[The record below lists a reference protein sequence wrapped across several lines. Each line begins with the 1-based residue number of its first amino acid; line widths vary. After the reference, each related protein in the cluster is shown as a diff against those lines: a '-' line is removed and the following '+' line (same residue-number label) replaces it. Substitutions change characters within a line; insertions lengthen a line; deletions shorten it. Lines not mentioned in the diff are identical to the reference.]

1 MELEDIVSEAIS
13 GKFQDKDQAR
23 NVREDL
29 MGSQIPQE
37 LIYID
42 EEEQM
47 IRVMLPEE
55 QSREVKEIFDRHG
68 ITY

>member
-1 MELEDIVSEAIS
+1 MSKAIS
-13 GKFQDKDQAR
+13 GKFQNIDQAR

-29 MGSQIPQE
+29 MGSEIPQE

-55 QSREVKEIFDRHG
+55 QSREVKEIYDRHG

>member
-1 MELEDIVSEAIS
+1 
-13 GKFQDKDQAR
+13 
-23 NVREDL
+23 

-55 QSREVKEIFDRHG
+55 QWREVKEIYDRHG
-68 ITY
+68 TTY

>member
-1 MELEDIVSEAIS
+1 MSKAIS
-13 GKFQDKDQAR
+13 GKFKDMDQAR
-23 NVREDL
+23 NAREDL

-55 QSREVKEIFDRHG
+55 QWREVKEIYDRHG